1 MAEEQELQEEK
12 KSDKKGKKF
21 NKKPVDPR
29 YLKILQ
35 VLQEK
40 FPETFPASETR
51 ILKIGIHKEIKENT
65 EINGKDIFMFLRK
78 YCNSWKYKKAH
89 IEGAPRYDLKGIT
102 PGIVTVEEE
111 AKKINPLDN
120 FKSTKS

>member
-1 MAEEQELQEEK
+1 MAEGEKMTEEQKSLAEK

-29 YLKILQ
+29 YLKTLQ
-35 VLQEK
+35 TLQEK

-102 PGIVTVEEE
+102 PGIVTVE
-111 AKKINPLDN
+111 
-120 FKSTKS
+120 

>member
-1 MAEEQELQEEK
+1 MAESEKMTEEQKLQEEK

-29 YLKILQ
+29 YLKTLQ
-35 VLQEK
+35 TLQEK
-40 FPETFPASETR
+40 FPEAFPASETR

-89 IEGAPRYDLKGIT
+89 IEGSHSKYEVQNQQFYR
-102 PGIVTVEEE
+102 
-111 AKKINPLDN
+111 
-120 FKSTKS
+120 